1 MRIVRCLF
9 IAMVGLGALSAVL
22 AQFPGPAPLAWRWAQ
37 STAISPIGS
46 PLVSGDVVYVAVG
59 TRMYAL
65 DRATG
70 NQKWKY
76 PLAEGIPGNFR
87 SGPLLAEGTVV
98 AAGDNRIVYGVDA
111 ATGERKWTSPFT
123 VPIVGQPVLAGN
135 IVVVRLNDNTIMG
148 IRADNGQPEWKAPS
162 GEAMPYKVYD
172 GIDGD
177 LAVHGSTI
185 LFATQAGELQA
196 ISATTRKVL
205 WKAKFST
212 VTPGAVPVVYGDVA
226 YMNSGSWLVAVNAL
240 SGGARWQQ
248 NIGEPLAFSP
258 AVSADG
264 VFVVTADGKG
274 LLFDQ
279 TTGRPKL
286 KQPISLGSVLAVR
299 PSAVDRQ
306 FLAPLTSGALTL
318 INPTNGEVTWSY
330 LVRPLNK
337 TASSSTTGGPGGG
350 KTGGPGGGPGGG
362 LGGPPGGGRGGGGP
376 AGGGP
381 DQSAAPIAVP
391 ASGPGVLVGQTLLIL
406 IQDGSLLAFDKD
418 LGVDKTGP
426 NIKMVW
432 PNAGDQVSGQPPLE
446 LIFKIDDEATG
457 VSNKTVAVNVDG
469 QAMEVEYGRDG
480 FAVVKISPYT
490 KNKPLGDGRKS
501 IKVSASDWF
510 GNLTTTEY
518 GLTIDNALAPL
529 ARASTTGGNQLGG
542 LGGGRGGRGGGAG
555 GG

>member
-1 MRIVRCLF
+1 M
-9 IAMVGLGALSAVL
+9 
-22 AQFPGPAPLAWRWAQ
+22 
-37 STAISPIGS
+37 
-46 PLVSGDVVYVAVG
+46 
-59 TRMYAL
+59 
-65 DRATG
+65 
-70 NQKWKY
+70 
-76 PLAEGIPGNFR
+76 
-87 SGPLLAEGTVV
+87 AEGTVI

-111 ATGERKWTSPFT
+111 ATGERKWTAPFT

-148 IRADNGQPEWKAPS
+148 IRADNGQPEWKAPN

-177 LAVHGSTI
+177 LAVHGTTI
-185 LFATQAGELQA
+185 LFTTQAGEIQA
-196 ISATTRKVL
+196 ISATTRKLL
-205 WKAKFST
+205 WRAKLST

-226 YMNSGSWLVAVNAL
+226 YLNSGSWLVAINAL

-258 AVSADG
+258 AVSAEG
-264 VFVVTADGKG
+264 VFVATSDGKG

-286 KQPISLGSVLAVR
+286 KQPIALGSVLAVR

-318 INPTNGEVTWSY
+318 INPSNGDITWSY

-337 TASSSTTGGPGGG
+337 TASSSTTGGGSGRI
-350 KTGGPGGGPGGG
+350 GGPGGGGQGGPGG
-362 LGGPPGGGRGGGGP
+362 PAGGGRGGGGLTGG
-376 AGGGP
+376 AGG
-381 DQSAAPIAVP
+381 DQTAPIAVP

-490 KNKPLGDGRKS
+490 KNKPLGDGRKT

-529 ARASTTGGNQLGG
+529 ARASTTPGNPGGGT
-542 LGGGRGGRGGGAG
+542 GRGGRGGGGIG
-555 GG
+555 GGG